1 MVLKNAPTVVVKAVF
16 DTCFVSIV
24 QIVLESEDHGEMQN
38 ATECLAAF
46 ISGGRQEL
54 LVWSGEQGRTLKMLL
69 DAASR

>member
-1 MVLKNAPTVVVKAVF
+1 MILKNAPTTVVKAIF
-16 DTCFVSIV
+16 DTCFTSII
-24 QIVLESEDHGEMQN
+24 QIVLESDDHGEMQN

-54 LVWSGEQGRTLKMLL
+54 LLWGGGQGRTLKMLL